1 MPDKKP
7 TYRERNGSTR
17 VGDALRWLAKQ
28 GKTIAPEL
36 LDIAGSITGIDAL
49 EKLGEKISGEKTLTE
64 FDKKMLI
71 EQIELDKEEFK
82 SISNRWSSDM
92 VSDSWLSK
100 NIRPLSLGFLT
111 FSAVLL
117 VFIDAGSINFEVSE
131 DWISLLQI
139 LLLTIYSAYFGGRTI
154 EKFKKLSK

>member
-28 GKTIAPEL
+28 GKQVAPEL
-36 LDIAGSITGIDAL
+36 LDIAGSLTGVDGL
-49 EKLGEKISGEKTLTE
+49 DKLADKIRGIEELTD

-82 SISNRWSSDM
+82 SISQRWDSDM
-92 VSDSWLSK
+92 TSDSWLSK

-117 VFIDAGSINFEVSE
+117 VFIDAGSINFEVSQE
-131 DWISLLQI
+131 WISLLQI

-154 EKFKKLSK
+154 EKFKKISR